1 MGGVRRVMVVGH
13 SGAGKD
19 TACEYL
25 AQVTR
30 LRFAGTTS
38 VYLARYVAA
47 RLGVTV
53 EQTYRTRH
61 ANRNLWHKV
70 GNDVRRLDPARLVRE
85 SLEHAELTG
94 GVRKIEELQACR
106 REGLVDLVVWVANDR
121 ARPGPTLTISPRD
134 CDVVVE
140 NHDTLQGFHERLFEM
155 AQSHG
160 FPMKARR
167 EKSWMRIE
175 PGEE

>member
-1 MGGVRRVMVVGH
+1 MGDVRRVMVVGH

-25 AQVTR
+25 AEITH

-38 VYLARYVAA
+38 VYLAKYVAA
-47 RLGVTV
+47 WLGITV

-70 GNDVRRLDPARLVRE
+70 GNEVRRLDPARLVRE
-85 SLEHAELTG
+85 SLEYADLTG

-121 ARPGPTLTISPRD
+121 ARPGPTLTFGPAA
-134 CDVVVE
+134 CDVIVE
-140 NHDTLQGFHERLFEM
+140 NHASLEEFHERLREM
-155 AQSHG
+155 ARSHDL
-160 FPMKARR
+160 PMKARR